1 MKYINKCVI
10 AVLITATLLGNPK
23 VLGWWNLIFPVEY
36 TVEEEKDS
44 DIKFF
49 FIEWLKSIRSCKK

>member
-1 MKYINKCVI
+1 MKYFNKCVI
-10 AVLITATLLGNPK
+10 AVLITATLFGNPK

-36 TVEEEKDS
+36 VTEEEKDT